1 MSDPR
6 HRSGGDE
13 PPTPAEI
20 ESRIERFLFDPAAEM
35 DRRRFLGRGAGAVGA
50 AAGLSAFL
58 SACGIQGTAEKNVQQ
73 LSQLAAHVSHP
84 KVPIGN
90 WTFSNWP
97 LYIDKTV
104 LKTFDQRYGGHVKY
118 VEEINDN
125 NEFFGKV
132 RPQLTAGKP
141 IGRDIVVLTDPM
153 AARWVRSAFVTP
165 IDKRNI
171 PNGVA
176 NLSDSLKHPP
186 YDPDRLFTLPWQ
198 SGALGLGY
206 DIKATGRELKS
217 ISELFNPEWK
227 GKVTMF
233 LDAQDSASTVLIGE
247 GKDPAKSSLEDH
259 LAAVHKIGVAANKGQ
274 FRRFTGNDY
283 STDLTKG
290 NIVLA
295 LAYSGDMVQLQSDNP
310 NLRFAYPE
318 EGAILWTDNMMMPAK
333 VEHPYAAETM
343 MNFVYEPAIAAKIA
357 AYVNYIPPV
366 KGAREILAKSDP
378 EIASNPLIF
387 PTPEIAKRF
396 YSYAQ
401 LSSVQRQTLDRAMAA
416 VTGG

>member
-1 MSDPR
+1 MSDDPQT
-6 HRSGGDE
+6 
-13 PPTPAEI
+13 PPSRGEI
-20 ESRIERFLFDPAAEM
+20 ESHLERLLHEQSLM
-35 DRRRFLGRGAGAVGA
+35 GRRRFLGRSAGAIAMTG
-50 AAGLSAFL
+50 GLGAFL
-58 SACGIQGTAEKNVQQ
+58 AACGIKGTAEQNVAQ
-73 LSQLAAHVSHP
+73 LSKIAASVNHP

-97 LYIDKTV
+97 LYIDKSV
-104 LKTFDQRYGGHVKY
+104 LKEFDAEYGGHVKY

-132 RPQLTAGKP
+132 RPQLTSGKP

-165 IDKRNI
+165 IDKRNV
-171 PNGVA
+171 PNGK
-176 NLSDSLKHPP
+176 NLVDSLLHPP
-186 YDPDRLFTLPWQ
+186 YDPERLFTLPWQ

-217 ISELFNPEWK
+217 IKEFFNPEWK

-247 GKDPAKSSLEDH
+247 GKDPAKSSLDDH
-259 LAAVHKIGVAANKGQ
+259 LAAVEKIGKAAKQGQ

-333 VEHPYAAETM
+333 VQHPYAAETM
-343 MNFVYEPAIAAKIA
+343 MNFVYEPEVAAKIA

-366 KGAREILAKSDP
+366 KGVQELLEKSDP
-378 EIASNPLIF
+378 ELASNPLIF
-387 PTPEIAKRF
+387 PTPEISKRF
-396 YSYAQ
+396 FAYAQ
-401 LSSVQRQTLDRAMAA
+401 LSSVQRQDLDRAMAA